1 MKTKKHGGGWG
12 GGCSIYP
19 WKKPK
24 QKPVFLF
31 EFWVDPLNWLIFIE
45 IGEMACSTIARC
57 SRGHALK
64 VKHIAN
70 GYLQILK
77 FTSL

>member
-1 MKTKKHGGGWG
+1 MKTKKHGGG
-12 GGCSIYP
+12 GCSISP
-19 WKKPK
+19 WKKLK

-31 EFWVDPLNWLIFIE
+31 EFRVDPLNWLIFIE

-57 SRGHALK
+57 SRGHASK